1 MKGVILAGGT
11 GSRLKELTK
20 VVNKHLLPVYDK
32 PMIYYPIESL
42 HSAGITSIMVVTD
55 KRKAGDFLRLLGSGK
70 EFGVRFTYGLQDNA
84 AGIPDALEKA
94 RDFVG
99 NDDVTV
105 ILGDNIILGDITWLK
120 KPLSKG
126 ARIFLKDVP
135 DPYRYGIAQLGD
147 DGSIKDIVEKPQH
160 SVSKKAVIGIYQYK
174 SKVFD
179 LIDTL
184 RPSERG
190 ELEIT
195 DLNRYFLSNGDLEY
209 TIIKNKW
216 IDAGLHESLLK
227 AQLMVKEFRKKN
239 TSCDSLQV
247 KEK

>member
-1 MKGVILAGGT
+1 
-11 GSRLKELTK
+11 
-20 VVNKHLLPVYDK
+20 
-32 PMIYYPIESL
+32 MIYYPIENL
-42 HSAGITSIMVVTD
+42 RSAGITSIMVVTD

-70 EFGVRFTYGLQDNA
+70 ELGVRFTYGLQDNA

-99 NDDVTV
+99 NDEVTV
-105 ILGDNIILGDITWLK
+105 ILGDNIILGDVAWLK

-126 ARIFLKDVP
+126 ARIFLKDVS
-135 DPYRYGIAQLGD
+135 DPYRFGIAQLRD
-147 DGSIKDIVEKPQH
+147 DGSINNIVEKPQH

-195 DLNRYFLSNGDLEY
+195 DLNRHFLSIRDLEY
-209 TIIKNKW
+209 TVIKNKW

-227 AQLMVKEFRKKN
+227 AQLMVKEFRKK
-239 TSCDSLQV
+239 TQPSDLLQAN
-247 KEK
+247 EK

>member
-11 GSRLKELTK
+11 GSRLKDLTK

-42 HSAGITSIMVVTD
+42 RSADITSIMVVTD

-84 AGIPDALEKA
+84 AGIADALEKA

-105 ILGDNIILGDITWLK
+105 MLGDNIVLGDITWLK
-120 KPLSKG
+120 TPLSKG
-126 ARIFLKDVP
+126 ARIFLKDVS
-135 DPYRYGIAQLGD
+135 DPYRYGIAEFGE
-147 DGSIKDIVEKPQH
+147 DGSIKDIVEKPQN
-160 SVSKKAVIGIYQYK
+160 SISKKAVIGIYQFK
-174 SKVFD
+174 SRVFD
-179 LIDTL
+179 MIDKL
-184 RPSERG
+184 KPSERG

-195 DLNRYFLSNGDLEY
+195 DLNRYFLLTGDLEY
-209 TIIKNKW
+209 VIIKNKW
-216 IDAGLHESLLK
+216 IDAGVHESLLK
-227 AQLMVKEFRKKN
+227 AQLIVKEFRKR
-239 TSCDSLQV
+239 THS
-247 KEK
+247 

>member
-32 PMIYYPIESL
+32 PMIYYPIENL
-42 HSAGITSIMVVTD
+42 RSAGITSIMVVTD

-70 EFGVRFTYGLQDNA
+70 ELGVRFTYGLQDNA
-84 AGIPDALEKA
+84 AGIPDAFEKA

-99 NDDVTV
+99 NDEVTV
-105 ILGDNIILGDITWLK
+105 ILGDNIILGDVAWLK

-126 ARIFLKDVP
+126 ARIFLKDVS
-135 DPYRYGIAQLGD
+135 DPYRFGIAQLRD
-147 DGSIKDIVEKPQH
+147 DGSINNIVEKPQH

-195 DLNRYFLSNGDLEY
+195 DLNRHFLSIRDLEY
-209 TIIKNKW
+209 TVIKNKW

-227 AQLMVKEFRKKN
+227 AQLMVKEFRKK
-239 TSCDSLQV
+239 TQPSDLLQAN
-247 KEK
+247 EK

>member
-11 GSRLKELTK
+11 GSRLRELTK

-32 PMIYYPIESL
+32 PMIYYPIENL
-42 HSAGITSIMVVTD
+42 RSAGITTIMVVTD

-70 EFGVRFTYGLQDNA
+70 EFGVRFIYGLQDSA
-84 AGIPDALEKA
+84 AGIADALEKA

-120 KPLSKG
+120 TPLTKG
-126 ARIFLKDVP
+126 ARIFLKDVS
-135 DPYRYGIAQLGD
+135 DPYRYGIAQLGN
-147 DGSIKDIVEKPQH
+147 DGSITDIVEKPQH
-160 SVSKKAVIGIYQYK
+160 LISKKAVIGIYQYK

-195 DLNRYFLSNGDLEY
+195 DLNKYFLSNRDLEY
-209 TIIKNKW
+209 TIVKNKW

-239 TSCDSLQV
+239 ISCNSLQV

>member
-11 GSRLKELTK
+11 GSRLKDLTK

-32 PMIYYPIESL
+32 PMIYYPIENL
-42 HSAGITSIMVVTD
+42 RSADITSIMVVTD

-70 EFGVRFTYGLQDNA
+70 EFGVRFTYGLQDSA
-84 AGIPDALEKA
+84 AGIADALEKA

-99 NDDVTV
+99 NDEVTV
-105 ILGDNIILGDITWLK
+105 ILGDNIILGDVEWLK

-126 ARIFLKDVP
+126 ARIFLKDVS
-135 DPYRYGIAQLGD
+135 DPYRFGIAQLRD

-179 LIDTL
+179 LIDNL
-184 RPSERG
+184 KPSERG

-195 DLNRYFLSNGDLEY
+195 DLNRHFLSNGDLEH

-227 AQLMVKEFRKKN
+227 AQLMVKEFRKK
-239 TSCDSLQV
+239 SISVDSLQV
-247 KEK
+247 KDK